1 MATTVQMNPMS
12 DTPHAANDKSAP
24 PSGSGDTFIIKRVH
38 VYAATASLGLALLLS
53 IVAIGVAASAGGGGG
68 GTSDVTSANLA
79 ASAVT
84 APAIAAGA
92 VTAGALSA
100 EAVTQAAL
108 ATGAVTASKLAA
120 NAVTSNAIAAGAVA
134 STALDTGAVTSTA
147 IAADAVTSAAI
158 ADNAVAE
165 SAINVGAVTAAKLSA
180 SAVTV
185 DKIAS
190 DAVTAAK
197 LASGAVNFGAV
208 GTGVV
213 PVSTTG
219 WRTDATINV
228 PAASGGV
235 TKYMASSTG
244 PGGFP
249 MFLYSYLGT
258 NTGQAAGL
266 VLAQCTGGTCTWQNL
281 YSEVSGSKWA
291 VNTLATSTSSGFG
304 KLRFGMTSSSDVG
317 IVFYQGTSV
326 KVRRPDNNRHRSSGL
341 VVCRVRW
348 CANYRRVLTC
358 VLLRCCCVHNRCCC
372 GLFLVVLL
380 RTVPHVQ
387 PAVHYASLAVH
398 LDDRFRQLHL
408 RVP

>member
-1 MATTVQMNPMS
+1 MATTMQMNPMS
-12 DTPHAANDKSAP
+12 DTPPAANDKSAP

-92 VTAGALSA
+92 ITAGALSA

-228 PAASGGV
+228 PSASGGV

-326 KVRRPDNNRHRSSGL
+326 KVRR
-341 VVCRVRW
+341 
-348 CANYRRVLTC
+348 RRQ
-358 VLLRCCCVHNRCCC
+358 
-372 GLFLVVLL
+372 
-380 RTVPHVQ
+380 Q
-387 PAVHYASLAVH
+387 PASQQWARCVPCSLV
-398 LDDRFRQLHL
+398 RQLPPRSYL
-408 RVP
+408 CVVTLLLCA